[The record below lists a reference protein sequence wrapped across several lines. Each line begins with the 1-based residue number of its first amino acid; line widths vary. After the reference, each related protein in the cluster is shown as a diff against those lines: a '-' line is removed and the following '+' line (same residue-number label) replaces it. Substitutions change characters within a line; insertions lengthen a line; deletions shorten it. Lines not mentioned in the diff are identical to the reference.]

1 MDDEYFC
8 GMDLFADFT
17 FEDITKANPPE
28 EKGVYVIKIKKRGLP
43 PDEIISQLT
52 TNIAGLRWQLVQ
64 DYLTSRIARIT
75 NITGCPVI
83 YLGSA
88 GTNKK
93 SRHTLAGRYR
103 DLASRHPVQF
113 PVWALLYSGWELEY
127 GWKVSDEP
135 KEMEVE
141 LKKEYRKRRKGRL
154 PALVSR

>member
-1 MDDEYFC
+1 MDAEDYC
-8 GMDLFADFT
+8 GMDLFTDFT

-28 EKGVYVIKIKKRGLP
+28 KKGVCVIKVKKRGMP

-52 TNIAGLRWQLVQ
+52 TPIAGLRWEMVQ
-64 DYLTSRIARIT
+64 DYLTSRIARIN

-88 GTNKK
+88 GTGHT

-103 DLASRHPVQF
+103 DLASRHTVQY
-113 PVWALLYSGWELEY
+113 PLWALLYFRWELEY

-135 KEMEVE
+135 KEME
-141 LKKEYRKRRKGRL
+141 
-154 PALVSR
+154 AA